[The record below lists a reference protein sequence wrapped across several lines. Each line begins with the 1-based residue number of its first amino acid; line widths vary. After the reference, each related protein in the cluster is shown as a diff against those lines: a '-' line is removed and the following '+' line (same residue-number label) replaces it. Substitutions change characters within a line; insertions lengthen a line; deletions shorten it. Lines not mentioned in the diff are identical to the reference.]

1 MIETYFDN
9 SCFSVYDPDPISSLR
24 KRRVS
29 TDSHDSGASHPGDLR
44 AVMESVRKPIA
55 SSSSVPL
62 PPASKL
68 TESSFPTE
76 KKRSKSGAS
85 SGGGEKVKTKKHKKH
100 KHSHKH
106 KSHKRHKSGESKE
119 ARSAK
124 YAVRS
129 PVRAV
134 EELSRGFTEDKEE
147 AVDSSESDL
156 EEHRDSGSEDEVRRG
171 DTDILII
178 KLCSVYII
186 LS

>member
-1 MIETYFDN
+1 M
-9 SCFSVYDPDPISSLR
+9 
-24 KRRVS
+24 S

-44 AVMESVRKPIA
+44 AGHESVRKPPA
-55 SSSSVPL
+55 SSALSL
-62 PPASKL
+62 PQASKL

-100 KHSHKH
+100 KHGHKH

-119 ARSAK
+119 ARTK

-134 EELSRGFTEDKEE
+134 EDLRSFTEDKEE
-147 AVDSSESDL
+147 AGDSSESDA
-156 EEHRDSGSEDEVRRG
+156 EEHRDSGSEEEVRM
-171 DTDILII
+171 DYINSYLPQHFLSCQSVANICVQNI
-178 KLCSVYII
+178 FAIQAACFNANCSKFE
-186 LS
+186 

>member
-1 MIETYFDN
+1 MILTFYLNENIPLYLRQDL
-9 SCFSVYDPDPISSLR
+9 SFSVYDNDPLSSLR

-44 AVMESVRKPIA
+44 AGMENVRKTAA
-55 SSSSVPL
+55 SSSLSL
-62 PPASKL
+62 PQASKL

-76 KKRSKSGAS
+76 KKRTKSGAS
-85 SGGGEKVKTKKHKKH
+85 SSGGEKVKAKKHKKH

-106 KSHKRHKSGESKE
+106 KSHKRHRSGEKEKEFKE
-119 ARSAK
+119 ARTK

-147 AVDSSESDL
+147 AGESSESEA
-156 EEHRDSGSEDEVRRG
+156 EEQYTQHQVNTR
-171 DTDILII
+171 
-178 KLCSVYII
+178 
-186 LS
+186 LSFGQY

>member
-1 MIETYFDN
+1 
-9 SCFSVYDPDPISSLR
+9 
-24 KRRVS
+24 
-29 TDSHDSGASHPGDLR
+29 
-44 AVMESVRKPIA
+44 MESVRKPAA
-55 SSSSVPL
+55 SSSSLTL

-85 SGGGEKVKTKKHKKH
+85 SGGGEKMKTKKHKKH

-134 EELSRGFTEDKEE
+134 EELSFTEDKEE

-156 EEHRDSGSEDEVRRG
+156 EEHRDSGSEDEVRRYK
-171 DTDILII
+171 DILII
-178 KLCSVYII
+178 KLYSV
-186 LS
+186 